1 MFNTFFTPTA
11 ESIPV
16 AGSGLGAFNV
26 LEALKKLAFLTQ
38 ASNLLNQDGDIV
50 LRIGASPTTVVLSS
64 PVGRWELKATDQ
76 GELYTRLMD
85 ESESG
90 IVTYWQ
96 FKRVDDSIA
105 SVEVNSDGELIMVS
119 PPTTEGVDI
128 SKIYV
133 QSDGGYMFGLGVTD
147 DGEFYT
153 ETASTP
159 FPSFKI
165 VNQQDDVLFSTVQQ
179 QDSGSLSYMPVYD
192 IGNLPPS
199 PLSINNTLPW
209 VFVKDGETSQPAFYD
224 GTAWRYF
231 STGGLVIP

>member
-16 AGSGLGAFNV
+16 SGTGLGALNI

-50 LRIGASPTTVVLSS
+50 LRIGASPTTVILSS
-64 PVGRWELKATDQ
+64 PVGRWELRSTDQ
-76 GELYTRLMD
+76 GELYTRLMEED
-85 ESESG
+85 EEG
-90 IVTYWQ
+90 LVTFWQ
-96 FKRVDDSIA
+96 FKRADDTYV
-105 SVEVNSDGELIMVS
+105 SVEVDSEGSLIMVN
-119 PPTTEGVDI
+119 PPVTTGIDI
-128 SKIYV
+128 TKIYV
-133 QSDGGYMFGLGVTD
+133 QSDSGYMFGLGVTD
-147 DGEFYT
+147 NDEFYT

-179 QDSGSLSYMPVYD
+179 QDSGSLSYMPVYELQS
-192 IGNLPPS
+192 LPPS

-224 GTAWRYF
+224 GSAWRYF
-231 STGGLVIP
+231 STGGLVIA

>member
-16 AGSGLGAFNV
+16 ANSGLGTGNV

-50 LRIGASPTTVVLSS
+50 LRIGASPTSVILSS
-64 PVGRWELKATDQ
+64 PIGRWELKANDQ

-96 FKRVDDSIA
+96 FKRVDGSVA
-105 SVEVNSDGELIMVS
+105 SVEADSEGELIMVS
-119 PPTTEGVDI
+119 PPTAQGVDI
-128 SKIYV
+128 TKIYV
-133 QSDGGYMFGLGVTD
+133 ESDSGYMFGLGVTD
-147 DGEFYT
+147 SGEFYT
-153 ETASTP
+153 ESASTP

-179 QDSGSLSYMPVYD
+179 QNAGSLSYMPVHD
-192 IGNLPPS
+192 VGNLPAT

-209 VFVKDGETSQPAFYD
+209 AFVKDGDASQPAFYD
-224 GTAWRYF
+224 GAAWRYF

>member
-16 AGSGLGAFNV
+16 SGSGLGSLNV
-26 LEALKKLAFLTQ
+26 LDALKKLAFLTQ

-50 LRIGASPTTVVLSS
+50 LRIGASPTSVILSS
-64 PVGRWELKATDQ
+64 PVGRWEVKATDE

-85 ESESG
+85 EEESG

-96 FKRVDDSIA
+96 FTRPDDSIA
-105 SVEVNSDGELIMVS
+105 SIEVNSDGELIMVS
-119 PPTTEGVDI
+119 PPSSEGVDI
-128 SKIYV
+128 SKIFV
-133 QSDGGYMFGLGVTD
+133 ASDSGYMFGLGVTD
-147 DGEFYT
+147 AGEFYT

-159 FPSFKI
+159 FPAFKI

-179 QDSGSLSYMPVYD
+179 QDSGSLSYMSVYEKNSLPTSPV
-192 IGNLPPS
+192 
-199 PLSINNTLPW
+199 SINNTLPW

-231 STGGLVIP
+231 STGGLVIS